1 MTNNRPIFKQSA
13 ETVSVL
19 SLLTNAAIGQ
29 TITYEQ
35 MRKAIKT
42 PTELPMVQRAARS
55 AIRILQRDR
64 AMVFACVPNEG
75 YRRLSDDE
83 IVDSSDHD
91 VRCIRN
97 KARRAM
103 GKLQVANAENLSPEK
118 QGKQSARMAML
129 AVNIGALDFT
139 RTKKLT
145 QSTDTTAS
153 QSVRR
158 LLGRP

>member
-1 MTNNRPIFKQSA
+1 MTNRPKFKQSA

-19 SLLTNAAIGQ
+19 SILTNAAIGQ

-42 PTELPMVQRAARS
+42 PIELPMIQQAARS
-55 AIRILQRDR
+55 AIRILQRER
-64 AMVFACVPNEG
+64 SMVFACVPNEG
-75 YRRLSDDE
+75 YRRLSDEE

-91 VRCIRN
+91 IRCLRN
-97 KARRAM
+97 KAKRSM
-103 GKLQVANAENLSPEK
+103 VKLQTANPENLTPEK

-129 AVNIGALDFT
+129 AVNVGALDFT

-153 QSVRR
+153 QSVGQLVRR
-158 LLGRP
+158 A